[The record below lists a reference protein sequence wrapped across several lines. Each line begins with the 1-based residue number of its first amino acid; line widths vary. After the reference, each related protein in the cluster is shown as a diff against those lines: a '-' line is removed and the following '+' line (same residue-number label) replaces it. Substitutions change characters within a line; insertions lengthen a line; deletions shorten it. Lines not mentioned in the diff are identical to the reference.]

1 MVLTWNDRFL
11 LLEAAARLF
20 VARLTIALLP
30 FRTIARR
37 LGTQGGESPR
47 DEPHGTARRIRW
59 AVAAISRRAPWRCE
73 CLEQA
78 VAAKMMLRARR
89 IPSTLYLGVEPGD
102 AAKAHAW
109 LRSGSLF
116 VTGGDASGRFA
127 VLSTFA
133 D

>member
-1 MVLTWNDRFL
+1 MRTWSDDRL

-20 VARLTIALLP
+20 VARVMIALLP

-37 LGTQGGESPR
+37 LGRQGSESPR
-47 DEPHGTARRIRW
+47 DETHSAAPRIRW
-59 AVAAISRRAPWRCE
+59 AIAAISRRAPWRCQ

-89 IPSTLYLGVEPGD
+89 IPSTLYLGVEPG
-102 AAKAHAW
+102 AEAKAHAW